1 MPNPTTLRDVVP
13 ILEDLRQLI
22 KVPLVAKQDAILYK
36 RIAWKSRCRLTPVG
50 GKKLTPSSKK
60 DCPLKSPG
68 CRGQFNIVDFISGLL
83 FSLEFSHA
91 FSGEFDGMGGVD
103 YAVKDSVSH
112 SRIPHHVVPCRGRI
126 LGCDDY

>member
-1 MPNPTTLRDVVP
+1 MAKLESISTGFNTLSWTVVRP
-13 ILEDLRQLI
+13 
-22 KVPLVAKQDAILYK
+22 
-36 RIAWKSRCRLTPVG
+36 G
-50 GKKLTPSSKK
+50 G
-60 DCPLKSPG
+60 G
-68 CRGQFNIVDFISGLL
+68 GQFNFVDFISGLL

-112 SRIPHHVVPCRGRI
+112 SRIPHHVVLCRGRI

>member
-1 MPNPTTLRDVVP
+1 MLPRLRYKSISDFLACGLTD
-13 ILEDLRQLI
+13 IM
-22 KVPLVAKQDAILYK
+22 KHPLN
-36 RIAWKSRCRLTPVG
+36 
-50 GKKLTPSSKK
+50 
-60 DCPLKSPG
+60 
-68 CRGQFNIVDFISGLL
+68 FVDFISGLL

-112 SRIPHHVVPCRGRI
+112 SRIPHHVVLCRGRI